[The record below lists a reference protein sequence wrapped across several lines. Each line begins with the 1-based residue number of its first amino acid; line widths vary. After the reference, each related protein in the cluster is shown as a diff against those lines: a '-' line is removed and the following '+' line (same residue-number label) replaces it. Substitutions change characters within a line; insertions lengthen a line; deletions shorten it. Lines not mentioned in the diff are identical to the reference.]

1 MKIYKVAKSITL
13 YRGESVYNKG
23 GNYWTTDKEWARN
36 FTQSGLDKEIRVKSF
51 LEESIYV
58 ADKLPFA
65 ANENEIDNT
74 ILEAK
79 KKGFKAILVNE
90 GVGQPNSVLMVGNL

>member
-1 MKIYKVAKSITL
+1 MKIYHIAKSIIL

-36 FTQSGLDKEIRVKSF
+36 FTQSGLDKEIKVKSF
-51 LEESIYV
+51 PEELIYV
-58 ADKLPFA
+58 ADKLPSA
-65 ANENEIDNT
+65 VNESEIDNA

-79 KKGFKAILVNE
+79 KKGFKAIWVNE
-90 GVGQPNSVLMVGNL
+90 GAKQPNSVLMVGV